1 MSSRKIAV
9 FPGSFDP
16 FTRGHES
23 VVNKALGL
31 FDEIVIG
38 IGENASKNYLF
49 NLNQR
54 MGFIKK
60 VFASEPKIK
69 VVSYSGLTVDLCKS
83 LGAQYILRGLRNSA
97 DFGFER
103 SIAHMNLA
111 MNPHVETVF
120 LLTEPELSAISSTI
134 IREIIKSNGNVQA
147 FVPKG
152 MFDSPDN

>member
-1 MSSRKIAV
+1 MSSRKTAV

-23 VVNKALGL
+23 VVKKALGL

-38 IGENASKNYLF
+38 VGENASKQYLF
-49 NLNQR
+49 SLEQR
-54 MGFIKK
+54 IEFIQK
-60 VFASEPKIK
+60 VFSAKGK
-69 VVSYSGLTVDLCKS
+69 VKVLSYSGLTIDFCKT
-83 LGAQYILRGLRNSA
+83 LGARYILRGLRNSA

-103 SIAHMNLA
+103 SIAHMNQA
-111 MNPHVETVF
+111 MNPDIETVF

-134 IREIIKSNGNVQA
+134 IREIIKNNGNVQA

-152 MFDSPDN
+152 MFD